1 MPFRFSTRKS
11 LGRGFFVGLSRS
23 GPSVGRR
30 GERGSVSLGR
40 RGVSGSVRLFKGL
53 SWVFRRR

>member
-11 LGRGFFVGLSRS
+11 LGKGFFVGLSRS

-30 GERGSVSLGR
+30 GR
-40 RGVSGSVRLFKGL
+40 RGTVSVGRHGITGSVRLLRGL
-53 SWVFRRR
+53 SYVFRRR